1 MAKSPVADFFA
12 GFKKFD
18 PNNDL
23 GNLGVWPPV
32 VRLTALILIVVL
44 VLGGTFYFQIR
55 DKQTQL
61 EREQA
66 SEIQKKNTLRVKAG
80 QAANLEAYERQKELV
95 EQEFE
100 SLKKRLPT
108 ESEISEL
115 NRSLGTSAG
124 QTGLEL
130 INQKIGSAVSKDDFF
145 EEPIEL
151 ELVGSFHEVGNFISA
166 VAREP
171 RIVTLHD
178 FNIRREGDSTPEKL
192 RVTIQAKT
200 YRYKES
206 DQ

>member
-23 GNLGVWPPV
+23 GNFGVWPPV
-32 VRLTALILIVVL
+32 VRVTALILIVAL
-44 VLGGTFYFQIR
+44 VLGATYYFQIG
-55 DKQTQL
+55 DKQAQL

-66 SEIQKKNTLRVKAG
+66 AEVQKKNTLRIKAG
-80 QAANLEAYERQKELV
+80 QAANLEEYERQKEQV
-95 EQEFE
+95 EEQFE
-100 SLKKRLPT
+100 VLKKRLPT

-115 NRSLGTSAG
+115 NSSLGFSAR

-130 INQKIGSAVSKDDFF
+130 ISQRIGSPVSRDEFF
-145 EEPIEL
+145 EQPINL
-151 ELVGSFHEVGNFISA
+151 ELVGSYHEVGNFISA

-178 FNIRREGDSTPEKL
+178 FSIAREGDSSPEKL
-192 RVTIQAKT
+192 RVTMQAKT
-200 YRYKES
+200 YRYKETG
-206 DQ
+206 Q

>member
-55 DKQTQL
+55 DKQAQL